1 MSVAGKG
8 APRPPSIL
16 ASMEIIPDK
25 RKVVGLVEQA
35 YDGKLCLPNFQRDFV
50 WTREEVA
57 DLVRSIVR
65 GYFIG
70 SLLLLRCDPNNPPF
84 APIFL
89 RGSEPPSREPK
100 PELLV
105 LDGQQRLSSLIYA
118 LTAPDLSLKDSSQRR
133 WFFVNLDVLLSE
145 PDSDEV
151 VFDRARRE
159 LRGLDA
165 VATQYEQRILPCTRL
180 FNQQSFYQWRD
191 GFDDWLRNTMPE
203 RLDQYRNE
211 WRDGWTSAVTAFQT
225 FEAPLVE
232 LPRVDESDTAAIGR
246 VCAIF
251 EKLNSTG
258 VALSVY
264 DLLTARLY
272 RSGIRL
278 HDLWNEACAR
288 HPRLRAWSGGKADH
302 YSFGVLVL
310 RTLALLRGLDPKP
323 RILINLEPANFEDD
337 WRRAAAA
344 IDRAL
349 ELVMLV
355 GPDGFGVFAE
365 KWLPG
370 FGLIPILAALRAE
383 IDSRRLGDQERA
395 QLRRWYWCN
404 VFLERYSSAVESK
417 SRKDYVEMTRYWF
430 EGGPEPAV
438 FEEAQN
444 WIGAPGFR
452 IRGSASFASAVYSG
466 VFCLL
471 ALRNARDW
479 RRGENIQLQELQ
491 DHHIFPQAYL
501 KRHAITK
508 RIDVNT
514 IANRTLISDET
525 NGRIKDKAP
534 ADYVADVEIFP
545 QGATPA
551 LLAPHFIDGGTLPD
565 LEAATEGLPNDQAA
579 TLYERF
585 LQAREA
591 AIISAIRQV
600 CGITAM
606 TLRVEQPIE
615 LDEVAADVAA
625 GGGPED
631 ELELATA

>member
-1 MSVAGKG
+1 
-8 APRPPSIL
+8 
-16 ASMEIIPDK
+16 MEIIPDK

-35 YDGKLCLPNFQRDFV
+35 YSGEVCLPNFQRDFV

-70 SLLLLRCDPNNPPF
+70 SLLLLRCDKNNPPF

-89 RGSEPPSREPK
+89 RGADPQYREPR

-133 WFFVNLDVLLSE
+133 WFFLNLDVLMAE
-145 PDSDEV
+145 PDSDEII
-151 VFDRARRE
+151 FDRARRE
-159 LRGLDA
+159 LRGLDSPNA
-165 VATQYEQRILPCTRL
+165 QYEQRMLPCTAL
-180 FNQQSFYQWRD
+180 LTQQKFYAWRD
-191 GFDDWLRNTMPE
+191 GFEDWLGQSAPDK
-203 RLDQYRNE
+203 LGHYRSE
-211 WRDGWTSAVTAFQT
+211 WRDGWTSAATAFQT
-225 FEAPLVE
+225 FEVPLVE
-232 LPRVDESDTAAIGR
+232 LPRVDDSDTESIGR

-258 VALSVY
+258 VELSVY

-278 HDLWNEACAR
+278 HDLWAESCKT
-288 HPRLRAWSGGKADH
+288 HPRLRAWSKGKADEH
-302 YSFGVLVL
+302 KFGVLVL

-323 RILINLEPANFEDD
+323 RILIDLLPADFEED

-344 IDRAL
+344 IERAL
-349 ELVMLV
+349 ELITLV

-383 IDSRRLGDQERA
+383 IDARKLGEQERA
-395 QLRRWYWCN
+395 DLRHWYWCN
-404 VFLERYSSAVESK
+404 VFMERYSSAVESK
-417 SRKDYVEMTRYWF
+417 SRKDYLEMTRHWF
-430 EGGPEPAV
+430 DGNAEPEV
-438 FEEAQN
+438 FGEAQN
-444 WIGAPGFR
+444 WIGAPSFR
-452 IRGSASFASAVYSG
+452 IRGSASYASAVYSG

-479 RRGENIQLQELQ
+479 RRGEDIRLQELQ

-501 KRHAITK
+501 KRHGITK
-508 RIDVNT
+508 RVDVNT

-534 ADYVADVEIFP
+534 ADYVQDPAIFP
-545 QGATPA
+545 SGARTD
-551 LLAPHFIDGGTLPD
+551 LLGPHFIDDTTLA
-565 LEAATEGLPNDQAA
+565 LIHAAPEGLSDDDAA
-579 TLYERF
+579 SVYSRF
-585 LQAREA
+585 VQAREA
-591 AIISAIRQV
+591 AMIDEIRRA
-600 CGITAM
+600 CGIAVIPGEAAED
-606 TLRVEQPIE
+606 VEP
-615 LDEVAADVAA
+615 DDVAADIKA
-625 GGGPED
+625 GIGPSDESID
-631 ELELATA
+631 ELELEAV